1 MILVDSDVLIDDAL
15 DRYPHSVDSKEFLER
30 VEQTQGYVY
39 IAWHTASNVYY
50 IVARR
55 GGDEFA
61 RRFIRRLLGFV
72 DIATTTT
79 EGLHYALELNMR
91 DFEDAMQVA
100 AAQACGAEY
109 IVTRNI
115 QDFVNSPIQAIEP
128 QQALAELF

>member
-1 MILVDSDVLIDDAL
+1 MILIDSDVLLDDAL
-15 DRYPHSVDSKEFLER
+15 ERYPYSVDSKEFLER

-50 IVARR
+50 LVARY
-55 GGDEFA
+55 GSDELA

-79 EGLHYALELNMR
+79 EDLRYASDLDMR

-100 AAQACGAEY
+100 AAQACNAQY

-115 QDFVNSPIQAIEP
+115 VDFVNSPIQAITPDE
-128 QQALAELF
+128 ALSELF